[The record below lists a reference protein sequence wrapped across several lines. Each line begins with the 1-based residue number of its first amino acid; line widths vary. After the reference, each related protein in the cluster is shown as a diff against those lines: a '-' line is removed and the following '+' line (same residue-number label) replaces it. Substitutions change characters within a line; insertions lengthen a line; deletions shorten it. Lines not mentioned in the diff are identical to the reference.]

1 MAPSM
6 RIASKTIFVTVGTT
20 KFDALVQAVDD
31 LEFAD
36 AAIACGYNRLVVQR
50 GAGKVP

>member
-1 MAPSM
+1 M

-36 AAIACGYNRLVVQR
+36 AAIACGQK